1 MIKEKHCPNCQQSFE
16 CTHQCWCSAFPPI
29 VPLEKEKGCLCPDC
43 LKQEVIQRIDS
54 WTTPLTKE
62 KVKTIQQM
70 GLPTQL
76 IEGIDYTIN
85 EAGFYVFTSW
95 YLLRQGKCCG
105 NGCQN
110 CPYQKIEK

>member
-1 MIKEKHCPNCQQSFE
+1 
-16 CTHQCWCSAFPPI
+16 
-29 VPLEKEKGCLCPDC
+29 
-43 LKQEVIQRIDS
+43 
-54 WTTPLTKE
+54 
-62 KVKTIQQM
+62 M
-70 GLPTQL
+70 GLPKQL